1 MVAAHDKKG
10 DVNIPNERAKILQMV
25 AERTITV
32 EEGERLLSR
41 LDPVAT
47 TAAVDES
54 ESDPGGRKSGPLK
67 YLRVVVDGSDKV
79 NIRIPIGLIR
89 TGIKLTT
96 LMPLSAS
103 KHLSEHGIDL
113 SQFNN
118 LDGEDLI
125 DALRDLKVDV
135 DTGDGDVVRVF
146 CE

>member
-1 MVAAHDKKG
+1 MSR
-10 DVNIPNERAKILQMV
+10 ERVKILQMI
-25 AERTITV
+25 AEGTITP
-32 EEGERLLSR
+32 EEGEKLLSR
-41 LDPVAT
+41 LDPAGTT
-47 TAAVDES
+47 TALVEPELDTG
-54 ESDPGGRKSGPLK
+54 DRKPGPLK

-79 NIRIPIGLIR
+79 NIRVPIGLIR

-118 LDGEDLI
+118 LDGDDLME
-125 DALRDLKVDV
+125 ALRDLKVDV
-135 DTGDGDVVRVF
+135 DSKDGDIIRVF